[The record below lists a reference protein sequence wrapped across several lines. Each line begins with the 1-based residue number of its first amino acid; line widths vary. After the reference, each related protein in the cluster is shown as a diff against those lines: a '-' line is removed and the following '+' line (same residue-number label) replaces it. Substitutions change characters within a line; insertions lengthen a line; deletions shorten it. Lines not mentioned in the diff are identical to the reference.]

1 MTVSYAD
8 RQMCLNNSTAYK
20 LCTLMKTTSVFHVFS
35 CPSVTEDIYL
45 MTGLPQWLGGKGYAC
60 NAGGAVVTLESGR
73 PSREGDGNPL
83 QYFCLENSMHTG
95 AWQAAVHGVAKSWT
109 QLND

>member
-1 MTVSYAD
+1 
-8 RQMCLNNSTAYK
+8 
-20 LCTLMKTTSVFHVFS
+20 
-35 CPSVTEDIYL
+35 

>member
-1 MTVSYAD
+1 
-8 RQMCLNNSTAYK
+8 
-20 LCTLMKTTSVFHVFS
+20 MKTTSVFHVFS